1 MTSSSS
7 LLEGCVT
14 IPFCHCERSRLSGR
28 ACLHAVVLALDNMRL
43 LQSLPAYRRQALL
56 RNDIVT
62 QPLGE
67 GGRLNIPAST
77 KKKAGRGAQP
87 KEDKMKKLVILNLRY
102 QNAGEI

>member
-14 IPFCHCERSRLSGR
+14 IPFCHCERSRLSAR
-28 ACLHAVVLALDNMRL
+28 ACLHAVMLALDNMRL

-62 QPLGE
+62 QSLERRGPIKYSCFDEKKGWE
-67 GGRLNIPAST
+67 GGPA
-77 KKKAGRGAQP
+77 
-87 KEDKMKKLVILNLRY
+87 
-102 QNAGEI
+102 